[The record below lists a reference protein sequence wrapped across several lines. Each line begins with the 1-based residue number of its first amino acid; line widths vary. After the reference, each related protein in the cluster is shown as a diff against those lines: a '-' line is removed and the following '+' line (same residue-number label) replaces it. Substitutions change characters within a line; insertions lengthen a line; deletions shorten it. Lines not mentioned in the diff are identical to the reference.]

1 MNRRAKEAAMPEA
14 PRDSSAERTMTE
26 TLCTPPRLVSAA
38 CRDACLVHIYPSGP
52 SMGKRYSL
60 SITTPMVIGRGA
72 DCAIHIDDNSV
83 SRKHARIEPT
93 HQGYTA
99 EDLVS
104 TNGTFVNDA

>member
-1 MNRRAKEAAMPEA
+1 MPEA

-60 SITTPMVIGRGA
+60 SITTPMVISVTVGRWILEMNA
-72 DCAIHIDDNSV
+72 ASTAAMIVMSSV
-83 SRKHARIEPT
+83 SQSGASRM
-93 HQGYTA
+93 
-99 EDLVS
+99 
-104 TNGTFVNDA
+104 